1 MTDLSKDRFIFL
13 TTHYLEE
20 AEMVADRIG
29 ILENGR
35 LLALGS
41 MDDLRKRVRHQYS
54 VKAPKGVELPE
65 VEGEVLVRKDGQV
78 QIMTTQEEAL
88 HLSQILDREEG
99 AVLIEP
105 DRSGRH
111 ILRGR
116 GGRNPE
122 RRRGRGKMRRIGGQL
137 LASILVNAIYEM
149 KNYPVV
155 LLNTVLAPLS
165 FLTLIWFVSQ
175 GSLLGPAIIGGLIM
189 TMFSSGTS
197 LQADLSHLKN
207 DFKLQDMVVSSP
219 TSASVYV
226 VGIAI
231 SELIYSL
238 PAIAILSTLFFFF
251 VPVTLIQLGG
261 IIVVLAFVFITSV
274 SLGFALA
281 TLSSDIVQSFAFT
294 RLLTTLF
301 STLAPVYYPITYI
314 PMPYRYLAYLSPTT
328 YAAQIAQNLSG
339 VLTSSTEELMIDW
352 TVLISLTL
360 VFLWIGV
367 SKSRWREK

>member
-1 MTDLSKDRFIFL
+1 
-13 TTHYLEE
+13 
-20 AEMVADRIG
+20 
-29 ILENGR
+29 
-35 LLALGS
+35 
-41 MDDLRKRVRHQYS
+41 
-54 VKAPKGVELPE
+54 
-65 VEGEVLVRKDGQV
+65 
-78 QIMTTQEEAL
+78 
-88 HLSQILDREEG
+88 
-99 AVLIEP
+99 
-105 DRSGRH
+105 
-111 ILRGR
+111 
-116 GGRNPE
+116 
-122 RRRGRGKMRRIGGQL
+122 MRRVGGQL

-238 PAIAILSTLFFFF
+238 PAIAILSALFFLF
-251 VPVTLIQLGG
+251 VPVTLVQLGG
-261 IIVVLAFVFITSV
+261 IIVVLALVFITSV

-328 YAAQIAQNLSG
+328 YAAQIVQNLSG
-339 VLTSSTEELMIDW
+339 SLVSSTEELMIDW
-352 TVLISLTL
+352 AVLIILSL
-360 VFLWIGV
+360 VFLWIGM